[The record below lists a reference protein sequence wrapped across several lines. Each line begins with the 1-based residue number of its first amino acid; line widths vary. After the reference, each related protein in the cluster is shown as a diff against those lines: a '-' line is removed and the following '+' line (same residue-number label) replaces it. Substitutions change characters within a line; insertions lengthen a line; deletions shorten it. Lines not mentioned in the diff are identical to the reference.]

1 MNYYKRIDDLVN
13 RAIAGEDVEFL
24 LGQLGIALDRIPLK
38 DPTTAIKAKFKSQVD
53 GMVIHRRHSVA
64 PYVIAALYYLL
75 KDERDNRIQSSKML
89 STMRRD
95 EAKETVMR
103 RFAGWASSIPENVK
117 AEEKKV
123 KKKQEIVN
131 FIAKPI
137 RELPKHERTIAND
150 QSRKMVANMDAIIA
164 REAGAVGY
172 YWHSNF
178 RTPGYDYRENH
189 KHLDLDGKFI
199 ILKSSWA
206 YQNGYIKRGNEI
218 YQDDIEQPGEL
229 PNCKCI
235 AKYVYSLSEIP
246 KDCLT
251 IKGLEYKK
259 SL

>member
-38 DPTTAIKAKFKSQVD
+38 TDPSTAIKAKFKSQVD
-53 GMVIHRRHSVA
+53 GMAVHKRHNIA

-75 KDERDNRIQSSKML
+75 KDERDNRIQYTKTL
-89 STMRRD
+89 ADMRKD

-103 RFAGWASSIPENVK
+103 RFAGWASSIPEGREIK
-117 AEEKKV
+117 ASRD
-123 KKKQEIVN
+123 IVS
-131 FIAKPI
+131 FISKPI
-137 RELPKHERTIAND
+137 KELPKHQKTIIDD
-150 QSRKMVANMDAIIA
+150 QSKKMISNIDSIIA

-206 YQNGYIKRGNEI
+206 YRDGYIRRGNEI

-235 AKYVYSLSEIP
+235 AKYVYSISDVP